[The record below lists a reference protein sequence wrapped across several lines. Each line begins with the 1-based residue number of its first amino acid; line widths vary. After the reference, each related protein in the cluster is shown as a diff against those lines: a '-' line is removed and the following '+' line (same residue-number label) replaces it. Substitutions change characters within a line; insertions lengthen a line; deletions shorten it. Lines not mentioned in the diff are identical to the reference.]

1 MSFYEGKPNLVD
13 WRSQDLGSIGQP
25 NGDEDLSLAGW
36 AQKCVKKR
44 NLDQLVATEIKGEI
58 SPKCLKEFSQV
69 AFRCLHSDPKERPTM
84 SEVVVALQ
92 LTLALQE
99 KFDSCA
105 KPRGLAGF
113 TLKIPSYFVLP
124 RKEES
129 GHSDEKPSS
138 NNENNSDCSLSQTEA
153 SGDYYPDNEQTRA
166 QDIKIFSY
174 TDLKCATSNF
184 QHE

>member
-1 MSFYEGKPNLVD
+1 NVTKALKGMSFYEGKPNLVD

-84 SEVVVALQ
+84 SEGKRFSQVVV
-92 LTLALQE
+92 
-99 KFDSCA
+99 KHD
-105 KPRGLAGF
+105 
-113 TLKIPSYFVLP
+113 
-124 RKEES
+124 
-129 GHSDEKPSS
+129 
-138 NNENNSDCSLSQTEA
+138 
-153 SGDYYPDNEQTRA
+153 
-166 QDIKIFSY
+166 
-174 TDLKCATSNF
+174 
-184 QHE
+184 